1 VIQYAADNRQ
11 PEVVAPDKDCGIR
24 TLMRLGAQPDIIV
37 VDDQPANLKLMED
50 MLRQQGY
57 GVRSFP
63 RGRMALRAA
72 AERPPDLILLD
83 INMPEMNGFEVCERL
98 KTDEKLAL
106 IPVIFLSA
114 LNETDDKVKAFH
126 AGGVDYITKPF
137 QFEEVQARVETHLS
151 LYFHTNHLEELVQA
165 RTHELAETQGRLKV
179 LDKAKGDFLQLI
191 SHEFRTPLNGLF
203 GIGEILLE
211 EMNSAD
217 EEDGLRDLFEQSRRR
232 IITILDDALLLT
244 QIDVEGDRF
253 TPRSVDLES
262 IVSAAIRGASDFAA
276 SRHVT
281 IAEAKIG
288 AGPVVG
294 DEGLLTR
301 ALQALLEAAVKFST
315 AGQTVRLFSQAAN
328 KPSVII
334 ESTGHAIPADAIS
347 RFFDLFSIGEAITA
361 GGDLGLG
368 PAVAS
373 RILSLFG
380 GLVTVENLQPPG
392 IRIQIF
398 FKKRER

>member
-1 VIQYAADNRQ
+1 
-11 PEVVAPDKDCGIR
+11 
-24 TLMRLGAQPDIIV
+24 
-37 VDDQPANLKLMED
+37 
-50 MLRQQGY
+50 
-57 GVRSFP
+57 
-63 RGRMALRAA
+63 
-72 AERPPDLILLD
+72 
-83 INMPEMNGFEVCERL
+83 
-98 KTDEKLAL
+98 L

-114 LNETDDKVKAFH
+114 LNETDDKVRAFR

-151 LYFHTNHLEELVQA
+151 LYFHTNHLEELVQD
-165 RTHELAETQGRLKV
+165 RTRQLAETQGRLKV
-179 LDKAKGDFLQLI
+179 LDKAKSDFLQLI

-211 EMNSAD
+211 EMNSD
-217 EEDGLRDLFEQSRRR
+217 GEEDGLRDLFEQSRRR

-244 QIDVEGDRF
+244 QIDVEGERF

-281 IAEAKIG
+281 IAAAKLG

-301 ALQALLEAAVKFST
+301 ALQALLEAAVKFSSD
-315 AGQTVRLFSQAAN
+315 GQSVRLFCQPADEAN
-328 KPSVII
+328 VVI
-334 ESTGHAIPADAIS
+334 ESRGRAIPADAIS

-368 PAVAS
+368 PPVAS

-392 IRIQIF
+392 IQIQVSF
-398 FKKRER
+398 RRGEG